1 MVSRFGLR
9 KDLWCVL
16 QTMWCVLTNTYGSRR
31 AGAEDEEGAD
41 EGEHPGDAHL
51 AVRRSTLLAIE
62 EVSDAEV
69 AQSRKTVLAGENY
82 N

>member
-1 MVSRFGLR
+1 LQPAAAVSFGR
-9 KDLWCVL
+9 IE
-16 QTMWCVLTNTYGSRR
+16 

-69 AQSRKTVLAGENY
+69 AQSRKTVRAGENY